1 MRENPVDSSPD
12 PEGQDDIDEMLPPV
26 WNRTRV
32 ALAGIAAFVL
42 LIILLSL
49 FSCDPPKGSILYG
62 VCGAFLEQNVAYP
75 ETIRHESVEQ
85 YPRAT
90 RINFTSIDAFGQY
103 KMEMIEC
110 SFTQDDAG
118 GLMIEKVFF
127 NRREV
132 DSDII
137 KKFNIS
143 IPSIIAAE
151 PDLTL
156 PPPAEDMLEGLY

>member
-62 VCGAFLEQNVAYP
+62 VCGAFLE
-75 ETIRHESVEQ
+75 HH
-85 YPRAT
+85 
-90 RINFTSIDAFGQY
+90 
-103 KMEMIEC
+103 K
-110 SFTQDDAG
+110 
-118 GLMIEKVFF
+118 
-127 NRREV
+127 
-132 DSDII
+132 
-137 KKFNIS
+137 
-143 IPSIIAAE
+143 
-151 PDLTL
+151 
-156 PPPAEDMLEGLY
+156 

>member
-1 MRENPVDSSPD
+1 MMR
-12 PEGQDDIDEMLPPV
+12 
-26 WNRTRV
+26 
-32 ALAGIAAFVL
+32 
-42 LIILLSL
+42 
-49 FSCDPPKGSILYG
+49 
-62 VCGAFLEQNVAYP
+62 
-75 ETIRHESVEQ
+75 
-85 YPRAT
+85 
-90 RINFTSIDAFGQY
+90 
-103 KMEMIEC
+103 
-110 SFTQDDAG
+110 G